1 MKNILEEIENKI
13 IPWFKRCEDLD
24 FFIKE
29 RVENEKVYMGDK
41 IYTYLFRATTFAK
54 FKRYSKIQENTDKVK
69 EIYGIVSKD
78 EQLYR
83 SFYEEILKEIN
94 DLEEKLQNSEVRCQW
109 DPDRDIYGNSIGRRA
124 IQLGIKGE
132 TVKKICK

>member
-1 MKNILEEIENKI
+1 MY
-13 IPWFKRCEDLD
+13 R
-24 FFIKE
+24 
-29 RVENEKVYMGDK
+29 GDK

-54 FKRYSKIQENTDKVK
+54 FKRYSKIQENIDKVK

-109 DPDRDIYGNSIGRRA
+109 DSDRDIYGNSIGRRA
-124 IQLGIKGE
+124 I
-132 TVKKICK
+132 

>member
-1 MKNILEEIENKI
+1 MEKGMKNILEEIENKI

-29 RVENEKVYMGDK
+29 RVENEKVYRGDK

-54 FKRYSKIQENTDKVK
+54 FKRYSKIQENIDKVK

-94 DLEEKLQNSEVRCQW
+94 DLEEKL
-109 DPDRDIYGNSIGRRA
+109 
-124 IQLGIKGE
+124 
-132 TVKKICK
+132 